1 MIPLKLIYISVNKL
15 LSKYKNKSK
24 DLVITGG
31 AKFSNVIF

>member
-15 LSKYKNKSK
+15 LSNYKKKSK

-31 AKFSNVIF
+31 AKI